1 MLSGVTARAC
11 ETTGTA
17 VFKIVVSRDS
27 IKKATATN
35 QGSSRFAESGGEVV
49 FEPVAGNRIPWSS
62 IEPL

>member
-27 IKKATATN
+27 IKKATAPSL
-35 QGSSRFAESGGEVV
+35 GSSRFAEGCGEVLFV
-49 FEPVAGNRIPWSS
+49 PVAANRIPWGST
-62 IEPL
+62 EPL